1 MNEIKPF
8 YIVDVDDNS
17 KSGLF
22 YSINSRIS
30 SKESVTAYNVGL
42 YDSKIV
48 SYIKVRCGVKP
59 LKRKNDFYH
68 GENFY
73 KAIPVEVGVLLTF
86 LLKFKM
92 YDLCYKII
100 SCNFIK
106 VCKNELVNSNVI
118 MAHWGVTSGILA
130 MNIANVFNK
139 NLSVTYHGS
148 DIHTIPKKN
157 KGIKQQILKLL
168 NRSDLNIFVSEA
180 LRNEAVGLGYNKNN
194 HTVLYNGV
202 DKSIFSE
209 SDQYTKN
216 ALREKLGILDNEK
229 IIGFIGNL
237 VDVKNAHL
245 LPEIF
250 KNIFDSDEKVRAI
263 IIGKGELFSFIK
275 HETDSQ
281 KVIMIPEVQH
291 NCIKEYL
298 SIFDLLIL
306 PSKNEGLPLI
316 IAESL
321 ACSTPVVA
329 SNVGGISEILDK
341 ENLVDLN
348 AEFVNVFSNKVLEKL
363 YENSSVMLDDKFN
376 WTGRFQLE
384 INEYLRKRLM

>member
-1 MNEIKPF
+1 MNEIKPI

-30 SKESVTAYNVGL
+30 SKESTTAYNVGL

-48 SYIKVRCGVKP
+48 SYIKIKCGIKP

-68 GENFY
+68 GKNFY
-73 KAIPVEVGVLLTF
+73 KAVPVKVGILLM
-86 LLKFKM
+86 LLMRFKM
-92 YDLCYKII
+92 YNLYYKIV
-100 SCNFIK
+100 SYNFMK
-106 VCKNELVNSNVI
+106 KCKNELDNSNVI
-118 MAHWGVTSGILA
+118 IAHWGVTSGIIA
-130 MNIANVFNK
+130 MNIANIFK
-139 NLSVTYHGS
+139 KKLSVTYHGS

-157 KGIKQQILKLL
+157 KGIRNQILNLL
-168 NRSDLNIFVSEA
+168 NSSDLNIFVSKA
-180 LRNEAVGLGYNKNN
+180 LRNEAVRLGYNKDN

-202 DKSIFSE
+202 DRNVFFESE
-209 SDQYTKN
+209 QYTKK
-216 ALREKLGILDNEK
+216 ALRTKLGILDNEK

-237 VDVKNAHL
+237 VDIKNAQI

-250 KNIFDSDEKVRAI
+250 KNIFDNDENIRAI
-263 IIGKGELFSFIK
+263 IIGKGEFFSFIQN
-275 HETDSQ
+275 EIDTR

-291 NCIKEYL
+291 NCIKDYL
-298 SIFDLLIL
+298 SIFNLLIL

-341 ENLVDLN
+341 DNLVELN
-348 AEFVNVFSNKVLEKL
+348 DQFVKNFSNKVLEKL
-363 YENSSVMLDDKFN
+363 DENSNVILDEKFN
-376 WTGRFQLE
+376 WTDKFEIE
-384 INEYLRKRLM
+384 INEYLRKGFM